1 MANCG
6 KRRNYDPHSM
16 FDRTFLSPDSSKKIT
31 YRDRER
37 MIKDIHPKDDF
48 MKPIRDRELKIND
61 HINIFRRPELLEEF
75 TDHELIEKHELEEV
89 TKGYR
94 LTHVHNYFISSDS
107 YSSFLRGYRQSYR

>member
-1 MANCG
+1 
-6 KRRNYDPHSM
+6 
-16 FDRTFLSPDSSKKIT
+16 
-31 YRDRER
+31 
-37 MIKDIHPKDDF
+37 MIKDMHPKDDF

>member
-1 MANCG
+1 MANCS

-89 TKGYR
+89 TKGIE
-94 LTHVHNYFISSDS
+94 N
-107 YSSFLRGYRQSYR
+107 

>member
-6 KRRNYDPHSM
+6 KRRNYDPHGM
-16 FDRTFLSPDSSKKIT
+16 FDRTFLCSDSSKKIT

-48 MKPIRDRELKIND
+48 MKPIRDRELKLND

-75 TDHELIEKHELEEV
+75 TDHELVEKHELEEV
-89 TKGYR
+89 TKGM
-94 LTHVHNYFISSDS
+94 YF
-107 YSSFLRGYRQSYR
+107 